1 MYTIQ
6 ILLPLFD
13 EKGDAFPKEY
23 YVALRNEF
31 TEKYGGITA
40 YTRSPASG
48 YWKENGE
55 KTVKDDI
62 IIYEIMAEILD
73 ENWWRSCR
81 KRLEGLFRQDEIII
95 RTWNIAL
102 L

>member
-1 MYTIQ
+1 MHTIQ
-6 ILLPLFD
+6 ILLPIFN
-13 EKGDAFPKEY
+13 ENGEAFPKEY
-23 YVALRNEF
+23 YINLRNEF

-48 YWKENGE
+48 FWKENGE

-62 IIYEIMAEILD
+62 IIYEIMADILD
-73 ENWWRSCR
+73 KNWWQDCR
-81 KRLEGLFRQDEIII
+81 KRLEHSFHQDEIII
-95 RTWNIAL
+95 RTWDITL